1 MPLQERLSPFMHLA
15 RPGATPMAMECDALC
30 GAGKLQDLK
39 AQFSLS
45 FLHERV
51 GASHEWTADSLRKN
65 MECPYDRK
73 SVESGQSVSVRV
85 DLGGRRILKKTQQRL
100 QNS

>member
-1 MPLQERLSPFMHLA
+1 MVFFFRQKTVYEMRISDGSSDVCSSDLQERLSPFMHLA
-15 RPGATPMAMECDALC
+15 RPGATPMEMECDALC

-65 MECPYDRK
+65 LECPYR
-73 SVESGQSVSVRV
+73 ESPR
-85 DLGGRRILKKTQQRL
+85 
-100 QNS
+100 